1 MPSKG
6 DRRAEYMRVYMA
18 KYNEAFPERYI
29 AFKRRQV
36 LRYAML
42 HNRVPTPKSIKKF
55 GFTCEEL
62 SPLFVKL
69 INSDPC
75 CATCKIR

>member
-1 MPSKG
+1 MPSSGKK
-6 DRRAEYMRVYMA
+6 RAYMRAYMA
-18 KYNEAFPERYI
+18 RYNEVHPERYL

-36 LRYAML
+36 LRYAMH
-42 HNRVPTPKSIKKF
+42 HNRVPTPKSIARY
-55 GFTCEEL
+55 GLTCEEL

-75 CATCKIR
+75 CTKCKR